1 MRKTTPIK
9 TGKMRGRHWLMKK
22 TGESLKKGCNSKKN
36 KTYRISKIVEALF
49 TFSTRFSIQ
58 KTQLVCS

>member
-9 TGKMRGRHWLMKK
+9 TGKMRGRLWLMKR
-22 TGESLKKGCNSKKN
+22 TGESQKKGCNSRKN
-36 KTYRISKIVEALF
+36 KTYRISKIVAALS

-58 KTQLVCS
+58 KMQLVCS